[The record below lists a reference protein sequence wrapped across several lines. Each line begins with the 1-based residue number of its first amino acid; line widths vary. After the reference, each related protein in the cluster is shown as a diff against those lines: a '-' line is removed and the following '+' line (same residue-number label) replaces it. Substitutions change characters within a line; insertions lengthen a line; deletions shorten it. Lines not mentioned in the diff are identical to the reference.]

1 MTGRAEELIAALGL
15 APHPEGGWYRETLRV
30 ASADGGRD
38 VVTAIHFLLEEGQRS
53 HWHRVDATEIW
64 CWHAGAPLELRLAE
78 GEGGPART
86 LRLGG
91 DVLAG
96 EAVQAVVP
104 AGWWQAARPL
114 GGWALASCIVAPG
127 FRFEGFELA
136 PPGFEP
142 GG

>member
-1 MTGRAEELIAALGL
+1 VNGEAERLIEALRL

-30 ASADGGRD
+30 ADPAGGRD
-38 VVTAIHFLLEEGQRS
+38 LVTAIHFLLEAGQAS

-64 CWHAGAPLELRLAE
+64 CWHAGGALELSIAE
-78 GEGGPART
+78 WEGGPVTA

-91 DVLAG
+91 DPLAG
-96 EAVQAVVP
+96 DHVQAVVP

-114 GGWALASCIVAPG
+114 GGWVLVSCVVAPG
-127 FRFEGFELA
+127 FRFEGFALA
-136 PPGFEP
+136 PPGWAP